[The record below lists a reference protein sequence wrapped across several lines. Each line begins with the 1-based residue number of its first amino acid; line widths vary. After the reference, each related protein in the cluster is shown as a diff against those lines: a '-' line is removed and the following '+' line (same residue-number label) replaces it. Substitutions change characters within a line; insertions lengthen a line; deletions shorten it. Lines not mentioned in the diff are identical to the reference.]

1 MVSDACLGGKMSKY
15 HETEFYSSCPQDE
28 CLGEVV
34 GTGWADQD
42 GEIVKFIYQE
52 CKKCGWDQGS

>member
-1 MVSDACLGGKMSKY
+1 MSEY
-15 HETEFYSSCPQDE
+15 HETEFYSSCPEDG
-28 CLGEVV
+28 CTGEVI
-34 GTGWADQD
+34 GTGWADRD